1 MVNKFVSV
9 AVAALGFSSA
19 VVAAPQGWDKWSG
32 SPKSHI
38 PVVDKWM
45 EKNHPG
51 KYQQCTEQNTK
62 VRKDFNTMPPEE
74 RKAYTDAINCL
85 RDQPSQLDPNEYP
98 GAINRYFDYAT
109 VHVNKTR
116 VVHLNGFFLIWHRM
130 FNHIFESDL
139 RDTCG
144 YTGSYPYWNWPAT
157 ADDLEGSNVF
167 NGDEYS
173 MSGNGYFTNDD
184 PIQLGP
190 SFSLPHGSG
199 GGCVHSGPFAGMN
212 TTMAPI
218 SNQFLLNGTEP
229 PQSVYNRREK
239 CLTRDLNTF
248 VAQTWTNYTAVQ
260 EAVEAED
267 LDEFETLVN
276 GVIGGGALGIHSGAH
291 FIMGNPASNI
301 FVSAQDPIW
310 YPLHTMLDRVYTSW
324 QARHPDNADE
334 MWGTETAQNLPPS
347 PNVTLSTVIPDAG
360 YFSKGQ
366 QWTMGE
372 LISTTAGPFCYRY
385 DTNI

>member
-1 MVNKFVSV
+1 MVNQLVSI
-9 AVAALGFSSA
+9 ATAALGFSSA
-19 VVAAPQGWDKWSG
+19 VLAAPGDWKKWSG
-32 SPKSHI
+32 KESTSF
-38 PVVDKWM
+38 PVVDKWL
-45 EKNHPG
+45 ENNRPG
-51 KYQQCTEQNTK
+51 QHQQCTEDNVK
-62 VRKDFNTMPPEE
+62 IRKDFDTMAPEE

-85 RDQPSQLDPNEYP
+85 RDQPSQLDPEVYP

-116 VVHLNGFFLIWHRM
+116 VVHLDGFFLIWHRM

-144 YTGSYPYWNWPAT
+144 YNGSYPYWDWPAT
-157 ADDLEGSNVF
+157 ADNLEGSNIF

-184 PIQLGP
+184 PIVLAP
-190 SFSLPHGSG
+190 TFSLPHGSG
-199 GGCVHSGPFAGMN
+199 GGCVHSGPFADMN
-212 TTMAPI
+212 YTMAPV
-218 SNQFLLNGTEP
+218 SNGFLLNGTEP
-229 PQSVYNRREK
+229 PHSVFNRNEK

-248 VAQTWTNYTAVQ
+248 VAQKWCNYTAVQ
-260 EAVEAED
+260 EAVEAPN
-267 LDEFETLVN
+267 LLKFEEAVN

-324 QARHPDNADE
+324 QARHPE
-334 MWGTETAQNLPPS
+334 MANNTWGTQTAQNLPPS
-347 PNVTLSTVIPDAG
+347 ANVTLDTVIPDAG

-366 QWTMGE
+366 QWTMRE
-372 LISTTAGPFCYRY
+372 LMSTTAGPFCYKY
-385 DTNI
+385 DSNI